1 MAAENQAQIRAIV
14 RGLER
19 LTERVMI
26 DLTSEI
32 HSELVKTTPIDIGWA
47 RANWVPS
54 VGAPVVKDLEGADR
68 NVAAA
73 AAEQSAGFAQ
83 VAGYR
88 LEQGR
93 IFISNNVPY
102 ILRLNDGYSRKA
114 PAGFVQAAIR
124 KGISAVV
131 RLARFRR

>member
-26 DLTSEI
+26 DLMSEI
-32 HSELVKTTPIDIGWA
+32 HSELVKTTPIDLGWA

-68 NVAAA
+68 NVA